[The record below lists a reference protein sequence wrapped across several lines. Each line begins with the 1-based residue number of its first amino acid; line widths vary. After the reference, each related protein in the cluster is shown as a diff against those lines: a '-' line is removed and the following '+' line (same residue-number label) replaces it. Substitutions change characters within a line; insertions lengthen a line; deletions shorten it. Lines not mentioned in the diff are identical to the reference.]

1 MLRAKTTV
9 TDVHES
15 APDFPRTQTRAE
27 FTEREAHLASGGAT
41 RLPPLLLPVG
51 RAARTLDRL
60 FYPHECLDVL
70 SQESSYVSRVR
81 YQSSGSTCY

>member
-9 TDVHES
+9 TDVHDS
-15 APDFPRTQTRAE
+15 ASNFPRTQTRAE
-27 FTEREAHLASGGAT
+27 FAERETRLARGGAT
-41 RLPPLLLPVG
+41 RFPPLLLPVG
-51 RAARTLDRL
+51 RAARTFDRL

-81 YQSSGSTCY
+81 YQSLGNTRY

>member
-1 MLRAKTTV
+1 MLRAETAV

-15 APDFPRTQTRAE
+15 ASDFPGTQTRAE
-27 FTEREAHLASGGAT
+27 FTERETHHARGGAT
-41 RLPPLLLPVG
+41 RLPPLLLPVD
-51 RAARTLDRL
+51 RAARTFDYL
-60 FYPHECLDVL
+60 FYPHDCLDVL